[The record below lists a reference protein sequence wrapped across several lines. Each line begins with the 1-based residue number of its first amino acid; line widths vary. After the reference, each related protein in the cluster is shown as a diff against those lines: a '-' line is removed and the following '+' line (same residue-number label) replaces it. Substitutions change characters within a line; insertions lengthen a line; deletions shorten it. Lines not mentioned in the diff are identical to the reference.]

1 MLTRNQFKN
10 SLYVL
15 ATLTAG
21 YALYNTHGSNKHD
34 ISAASVKIVNRGM
47 TSGGTGII
55 LSSTK
60 SESTVLT
67 NDHVCRLLK
76 NGGGLV
82 VTDKEQYQA
91 ATITEFEL
99 SDLCL
104 VTVADNLGVET
115 QLSKKK
121 PAAYDSA
128 TISGHPALM
137 PNVLSKGHF
146 SGSAVIQV
154 MTGMIA
160 CTPEELGDERT
171 GLVCVLLGGMPVI
184 KSYESTLV
192 TATIMPGSSGSAVY
206 NSKNQLSGVVFAG
219 SGEFGYAWT
228 VPYEQVLNFLN
239 RERTTL
245 TKQNLS
251 QEIDIFGTKGQTKT
265 IKEVLQTCVT
275 AQDEVVINFCNL
287 IKRDM
292 IWRD

>member
-21 YALYNTHGSNKHD
+21 YALYSTHGSNKHD
-34 ISAASVKIVNRGM
+34 ISAASVKIVNRAM

-91 ATITEFEL
+91 ATITESEL

-121 PAAYDSA
+121 
-128 TISGHPALM
+128 T
-137 PNVLSKGHF
+137 
-146 SGSAVIQV
+146 
-154 MTGMIA
+154 
-160 CTPEELGDERT
+160 
-171 GLVCVLLGGMPVI
+171 
-184 KSYESTLV
+184 
-192 TATIMPGSSGSAVY
+192 SS
-206 NSKNQLSGVVFAG
+206 L
-219 SGEFGYAWT
+219 
-228 VPYEQVLNFLN
+228 
-239 RERTTL
+239 
-245 TKQNLS
+245 
-251 QEIDIFGTKGQTKT
+251 
-265 IKEVLQTCVT
+265 
-275 AQDEVVINFCNL
+275 
-287 IKRDM
+287 
-292 IWRD
+292 